1 MPSTL
6 HVIAPRDSESRRP
19 ARKKRGL
26 LFPLDLTYER
36 AGVDPPTAKA
46 ISADSIPPPY
56 RELLAHNHS
65 MTATLERHF
74 GVAVALRSIC
84 RWSRG
89 HWYYRR
95 VVLTREDSGRP
106 VEMGAIHMNLQ
117 SFSSQVRAQILRHQ
131 VPIGRV
137 LDDGSVRYLSR
148 PRKFLAVTPNS
159 EMMALFW
166 MREPRT
172 LYGRQTELS
181 VDGRAIGDIVEI
193 LPLI

>member
-1 MPSTL
+1 MPSTVR
-6 HVIAPRDSESRRP
+6 VITLRDAERHRA
-19 ARKKRGL
+19 ARKARGL
-26 LFPLDLTYER
+26 LFPLDLTYQR
-36 AGVDPPTAKA
+36 AGVDGPTAKA
-46 ISADSIPPPY
+46 ISPDSIPPPY

-74 GVAVALRSIC
+74 GVRVALRSMC

-117 SFSSQVRAQILRHQ
+117 SLSGRIRAQILRHEM
-131 VPIGRV
+131 PIGRV

-148 PRKFLAVTPNS
+148 PRKFLAITPNS

>member
-1 MPSTL
+1 MSSTL
-6 HVIAPRDSESRRP
+6 RLIAPRSAERHRPVRR
-19 ARKKRGL
+19 KRGL
-26 LFPLDLTYER
+26 LFPLDLTYQR
-36 AGVDPPTAKA
+36 AGVQGPSATA
-46 ISADSIPPPY
+46 ISPSSIPPPY
-56 RELLAHNHS
+56 RELLAHEHS
-65 MTATLERHF
+65 MTATIERHF
-74 GVAVALRSIC
+74 GVRVALRSMC
-84 RWSRG
+84 AWSRG

-106 VEMGAIHMNLQ
+106 VEMGAIHLNLQ
-117 SFSSQVRAQILRHQ
+117 TLSRNIRAQILQHQ

-137 LDDGSVRYLSR
+137 LDDGSVRYCSR

-172 LYGRQTELS
+172 LYGRQTELF
-181 VDGRAIGDIVEI
+181 VDGRAIGDILEI

>member
-6 HVIAPRDSESRRP
+6 HLIARRDSERHRP

-26 LFPLDLTYER
+26 LFPLDLTYQR
-36 AGVDPPTAKA
+36 AGVAPPRAKA
-46 ISADSIPPPY
+46 ISPDSIPTPY
-56 RELLAHNHS
+56 RELLDHTHS

-74 GVAVALRSIC
+74 GVRVALRSMC
-84 RWSRG
+84 AWSRG
-89 HWYYRR
+89 RWYYRR

-106 VEMGAIHMNLQ
+106 VEMGAIHMNLETL
-117 SFSSQVRAQILRHQ
+117 SRSVRAQILRHQ

-148 PRKFLAVTPNS
+148 PRKFLAITPNS

-166 MREPRT
+166 MRAPRT

>member
-6 HVIAPRDSESRRP
+6 HVIAPRDSEKHRP

-36 AGVDPPTAKA
+36 AGVDAPTAKA
-46 ISADSIPPPY
+46 ISADSIPSPY

-74 GVAVALRSIC
+74 GVRVALRSLC

-117 SFSSQVRAQILRHQ
+117 SFSSQVRAQVLRQQ

-148 PRKFLAVTPNS
+148 PRKFLAITPNS

-166 MREPRT
+166 MRQPRT
-172 LYGRQTELS
+172 LFGRQTQLS

>member
-1 MPSTL
+1 MSSSMRL
-6 HVIAPRDSESRRP
+6 IAPRNAERHRA

-26 LFPLDLTYER
+26 LFPLDLTYQR
-36 AGVDPPTAKA
+36 AGVDGPSAKA
-46 ISADSIPPPY
+46 ISPSSIPSPY

-74 GVAVALRSIC
+74 GVRVVLRSMFTM
-84 RWSRG
+84 SRG
-89 HWYYRR
+89 RWYFRR
-95 VVLTREDSGRP
+95 VVLAREDSGRP
-106 VEMGAIHMNLQ
+106 VEMGAIHMNLERL
-117 SFSSQVRAQILRHQ
+117 SRSVRAQILRHQ

-148 PRKFLAVTPNS
+148 PRKFLAITPNS